1 MRICVDS
8 RTAFG
13 YPDGHPDH
21 EEDVMRKP
29 TRRVA
34 PYAHV
39 STGRQLPWT
48 ANSSDEPTTVG
59 NSASP
64 VHIER

>member
-1 MRICVDS
+1 
-8 RTAFG
+8 
-13 YPDGHPDH
+13 
-21 EEDVMRKP
+21 MRKP

-34 PYAHV
+34 LYVRV
-39 STGRQLPWT
+39 STGRQPPWT

-64 VHIER
+64 AHIER